1 MEWLKVTCLFP
12 CFCHLHP
19 CPQEQPKDQVCSQLM
34 GGGLHRHLLLQ
45 GLSLPGDLPSSSET
59 YWVTQSS
66 RPGYLCWLIGPEPL
80 WPLLTWRGL
89 ELRGKGALG
98 SAEPVLEA
106 RTAAETGGVL
116 LTGWLLA
123 CLAYFVIVVCFTWK
137 MVAFM

>member
-1 MEWLKVTCLFP
+1 M
-12 CFCHLHP
+12 
-19 CPQEQPKDQVCSQLM
+19 DQVYSQLM

-59 YWVTQSS
+59 YWVTQPS

-106 RTAAETGGVL
+106 ECEYIWQNGASLSHTGSGKVPRELQRWVSRYL
-116 LTGWLLA
+116 LCGSCRRSRSDSQHLH
-123 CLAYFVIVVCFTWK
+123 
-137 MVAFM
+137 